1 MLVIDCVPDVAFVP
15 LHPPDAEHEV
25 ALVADHDNV
34 MEPPLVTD
42 VLSVLS
48 DTVGGGV
55 DEIVTVTV
63 LVTEPPAPVQAI
75 AKLREV
81 ESGPVDSFP
90 ETALEPDQPLEAVQ
104 AVAPVDDQVSTD
116 DPPLGTLA
124 GFALNETVGTSLP
137 PTVALSPLAPPPLAP
152 PPPQADNSS
161 GTISAKAHGSK
172 PRPC

>member
-1 MLVIDCVPDVAFVP
+1 M
-15 LHPPDAEHEV
+15 

-34 MEPPLVTD
+34 IAPPLVTD

-55 DEIVTVTV
+55 DAIVTVTV

-81 ESGPVDSFP
+81 ESGPVDSLP
-90 ETALEPDQPLEAVQ
+90 ETALEPDQPSEATQ

-116 DPPLGTLA
+116 DPPLGTLT
-124 GFALNETVGTSLP
+124 GFALNETAGTSLP
-137 PTVALSPLAPPPLAP
+137 PTVAPPPLAP

-161 GTISAKAHGSK
+161 GTISAKAHRSK